1 MDKTLSLGGKGSK
14 SSSESVRV
22 GRELNLEW
30 THGLLY
36 HDVITAHWL
45 PLPWVFTVLV
55 RKDLVVGEDT
65 YVYGYYIMT
74 EEANRFWVLWQ
85 LDDILYYKDVY
96 IPAKG
101 FVYYVDNVPINI
113 GYPGRKKATDD
124 PAYTYVAI
132 YATIDNP
139 NVTFYQAGILT
150 GTEDTLS
157 SEGRNF

>member
-1 MDKTLSLGGKGSK
+1 MKNLSFGEK
-14 SSSESVRV
+14 SSTSGAEATRI

-36 HDVITAHWL
+36 HDTITAHWL
-45 PLPWVFTVLV
+45 PPPWVFTVLV
-55 RKDLVVGEDT
+55 RKDLEVGKDT
-65 YVYGYYIMT
+65 YIYGYYIMT

-85 LDDILYYKDVY
+85 LDSSIYYHEVN
-96 IPAKG
+96 IPGKG
-101 FVYYVDNVPINI
+101 FVYYVDSVPINI
-113 GYPGRKKATDD
+113 GYPGQKKASDD
-124 PAYTYVAI
+124 PAYTYAAI

-150 GTEDTLS
+150 GTEDSSS